1 MYRYH
6 SLNRQEE
13 LVIVEQ
19 GTEIPGSGIYNR
31 FNDLGVYVCKRCDAP
46 LYLSSGKFESHCGW
60 PSFDEAIEGAID
72 RFTDRDGKRVEI
84 RCHKCQ
90 GHLGHVFIGEEL
102 TPKNVRHCVNSIAI
116 SFIPAFT
123 EEGYERAIFAGGCFW
138 GVEYYLKKMAGVIST
153 TVGYIGGDVVDPTY
167 EEVCTGETNHVE
179 AIEVIF
185 DPNQIT
191 YRTIAKEFFEIH
203 DPTQVLRQGPDIGPQ
218 YQSKIFYFTKEQ
230 QEIAQELVQLLRRNG
245 FKITTEI
252 LPAGPFYSAEGY
264 HQDYYEKNGQEPY
277 CHRKERRF

>member
-1 MYRYH
+1 MLTRNYGM
-6 SLNRQEE
+6 S
-13 LVIVEQ
+13 
-19 GTEIPGSGIYNR
+19 
-31 FNDLGVYVCKRCDAP
+31 
-46 LYLSSGKFESHCGW
+46 
-60 PSFDEAIEGAID
+60 
-72 RFTDRDGKRVEI
+72 
-84 RCHKCQ
+84 
-90 GHLGHVFIGEEL
+90 IGEEL

-123 EEGYERAIFAGGCFW
+123 EEGHERAIFAGGCFW

-167 EEVCTGETNHVE
+167 EEVCTGKTNHVE

-185 DPNQIT
+185 DPDQIA

-203 DPTQVLRQGPDIGPQ
+203 DPTRKLRQGPDIGPQ

-245 FKITTEI
+245 LKITTEV

-277 CHRKERRF
+277 CHGKERRF